1 MVWILF
7 NVREN
12 VNTSLPRMVKEI
24 QKMWPYFHSKLSFRQ
39 YLLSVLSGQQLS

>member
-12 VNTSLPRMVKEI
+12 VDTSLPRMAKEI
-24 QKMWPYFHSKLSFRQ
+24 QKMWSYFLSKLS

>member
-12 VNTSLPRMVKEI
+12 VDTSLPRMAKEI
-24 QKMWPYFHSKLSFRQ
+24 QKMWSYFSFRQ